1 MEPTQSGA
9 DAMQLVAERQF
20 TATIRAKLNYIVDT
34 GVPPV
39 SYIDWPEEAHKAVP
53 AQYQL
58 HEVAIHDGRPIRD
71 SFELDTHG
79 FEFVT
84 HDTRVKDFTDEGE
97 RKRIYDPEVEAL
109 IKRTSGASEVVVFD
123 HTVRTAD
130 RAVERGL
137 RTPVRSVLSA
147 GSIGAMSQSSQ

>member
-1 MEPTQSGA
+1 MGPTQSGA
-9 DAMQLVAERQF
+9 DARQSAAERQSP
-20 TATIRAKLNYIVDT
+20 ATIRAKLNYIVDT
-34 GVPPV
+34 GAPPV

-97 RKRIYDPEVEAL
+97 RKRIYYAEGEAL
-109 IKRTSGASEVVVFD
+109 LKRTSVASQ
-123 HTVRTAD
+123 A
-130 RAVERGL
+130 
-137 RTPVRSVLSA
+137 
-147 GSIGAMSQSSQ
+147 